1 MAAEAAQPAG
11 RTRRRWVIIVGA
23 AILVLLLLL
32 GLASSFYVDVLWF
45 REVHQS
51 GVYWGVLWTK
61 LSLGLIFGVVFFL
74 LLATNLFV
82 ARRLRPR
89 FRVFSPE
96 QEIIE
101 RYRAMIEPYANQLIP
116 AVSALIA
123 LLVGIAASA
132 QWQTFL
138 LWHSAGAVKFHLL
151 DPVFHRD
158 PAFYIFI
165 LPFWKFVQGWL
176 FSALVGVTLLTALVH
191 YLTGGI
197 RVQSPGEKVA
207 PQVKAH
213 LSVLLGLLLL
223 VKAWGYYLGKF
234 DLLVSSRGVVTGA
247 SYTDIHAELPALRL
261 LVFIAIVCG
270 VLFLVNIRLRGWA
283 APIIAIGLLGVV
295 SIVAGG
301 IVPAAVQRFSV
312 APQEF
317 QREKPY
323 IQRDISATRYA
334 FGLNQINEQTRT
346 PTSDITAQE
355 VVDND
360 ATISNIRLWNP
371 EILKRTYLSL
381 QRIQPYYEF
390 QDVDVDRYPVSA
402 DGGSPTERV
411 VMVSPREVSQA
422 GIPGNATWQ
431 NTHLVYTHGYGAVAS
446 LANSVTTDGSPT
458 FLSQDVPQ
466 QVQPGSNFPTLDPKS
481 GAQVYFGEGGVGD
494 VPYLVVHTK
503 QPELNYQTGTDQQ
516 TTQYSGKGG
525 IPIGGFF
532 RRTVF
537 AYRYRDF
544 NLLISGLISSDS
556 KILINRTVS
565 TRIEKIAPFLKYDG
579 DPYAAVV
586 DGRLVFIRDAYTT
599 TDLFPYSG
607 RMNLQDATNG
617 DANGPTGQANYLRNS
632 VKVVVDAYDGTV
644 KFYVV
649 DPSDPLIQVWERA
662 FPHLFT
668 TSAPS
673 PDLAAHFR
681 YPESLLQ
688 VQATQFATYHVT
700 DPQTFY
706 SRSRQWDLPNALP
719 DRPRG
724 GTAAAVASQA
734 STAPSGKLRPYY
746 VVMKLPNDTQGQ
758 EQFYLFEPF
767 TPVNRQNMV
776 SYIAATSDGYGTSN
790 YGKLTTFEFPTGVNI
805 DGPQQVRNIINQ
817 DPVVSP
823 QISLLNQQ
831 GSHVVFGDLLVVPI
845 EDGFL
850 YVQPVFVESNQGTGA
865 VIPELKKVVVVHGQT
880 VTISDSLT
888 DALTQS
894 FGEAPPPTGGGETPP
909 PSGQTVQQLLNQALA
924 HFAKAEQLLK
934 QGDLA
939 GYQREIEAGQKLVQ
953 QAQDLAAKGGG
964 GTGSGSGSGSGTPS
978 PSPSPSGSPS
988 G

>member
-1 MAAEAAQPAG
+1 VVAG
-11 RTRRRWVIIVGA
+11 I
-23 AILVLLLLL
+23 AILAVLLLL
-32 GLASSFYVDVLWF
+32 GFISSFYVDVLWF

-51 GVYWGVLWTK
+51 GVYWGILWTK
-61 LSLGLIFGVVFFL
+61 LALGVIFGLIFFILLVV
-74 LLATNLFV
+74 NLFV

-96 QEIIE
+96 QEIME
-101 RYRAMIEPYANQLIP
+101 RYRVLVEPYANQLIP
-116 AVSALIA
+116 AVSAVIA
-123 LLVGIAASA
+123 LLVGVAAA
-132 QWQTFL
+132 ARWQTFL
-138 LWHSAGAVKFHLL
+138 LWHSAGPVQFGVQ

-158 PAFYIFI
+158 PSYYIFI
-165 LPFWKFVQGWL
+165 LPFWQFVQGWL
-176 FSALVGVTLLTALVH
+176 FSAIVGVTLLTALVH
-191 YLTGGI
+191 YLNGGI

-223 VKAWGYYLGKF
+223 VKAWGYYLGQF
-234 DLLVSSRGVVTGA
+234 NLLVSSRGVVTGA
-247 SYTDIHAELPALRL
+247 SYTDIHAQLPALRL
-261 LVFIAIVCG
+261 LVVISLVCG

-283 APIIAIGLLGVV
+283 FPVIAIALLGVV

-301 IVPAAVQRFSV
+301 IYPEAVQRFSV

-323 IQRDISATRYA
+323 IQRDIQATRYA

-346 PTSDITAQE
+346 PTSDLTAAE
-355 VVDND
+355 VQAND

-371 EILKRTYLSL
+371 DILKRQYLSV

-390 QDVDVDRYPVSA
+390 QDVDVDRYQISDA
-402 DGGSPTERV
+402 GGSPTERV
-411 VMVSPREVSQA
+411 VMMSPREVSQA
-422 GIPGNATWQ
+422 GIPSNATWQ

-446 LANSVTTDGSPT
+446 LANSVTSDGSPT

-466 QVQPGSNFPTLDPKS
+466 QVQAGSNFPTLDPKS

-494 VPYLVVHTK
+494 PPYLVVDTK
-503 QPELNYQTGTDQQ
+503 QPELNYQTGQDQQ
-516 TTQYSGKGG
+516 TTHYAGKGG
-525 IPIGGFF
+525 IPVGGFF
-532 RRTVF
+532 RQLVF

-544 NLLISGLISSDS
+544 NLLISGLINSNSR
-556 KILINRTVS
+556 ILINRDIS

-586 DGRLVFIRDAYTT
+586 GGRLVFIRDAYTST
-599 TDLFPYSG
+599 NLFPYSE
-607 RMNLQDATNG
+607 RMLLQNATNG
-617 DANGPTGQANYLRNS
+617 DPSGPTGEVNYIRNS

-649 DPSDPLIQVWERA
+649 DPSDPLIQVWQRA
-662 FPHLFT
+662 FPDLFET
-668 TSAPS
+668 AAPS
-673 PDLAAHFR
+673 TELAAHFR

-706 SRSRQWDLPNALP
+706 SRSRQWDLPDALP
-719 DRPRG
+719 SRPRG
-724 GTAAAVASQA
+724 GTAAAVAAQTTGA
-734 STAPSGKLRPYY
+734 SLGKLRPYY
-746 VVMKLPNDTQGQ
+746 VVMKLPNDTQGS

-776 SYIAATSDGYGTSN
+776 SYIAAASDGYAQPGSS

-850 YVQPVFVESNQGTGA
+850 YVQPVFVESNQGGT

-880 VTISDSLT
+880 VTISDSLV
-888 DALTQS
+888 DALAQS
-894 FGEAPPPTGGGETPP
+894 FGEAPPTEPGGPPPTGG
-909 PSGQTVQQLLNQALA
+909 QTV
-924 HFAKAEQLLK
+924 EQLLQQALTHFANAEK
-934 QGDLA
+934 LLRQGDLA
-939 GYQREIEAGQKLVQ
+939 GYQREIGLGQQLVQ
-953 QAQDLAAKGGG
+953 QAQELAGTKG
-964 GTGSGSGSGSGTPS
+964 GSGTGTTSPSPS

>member
-1 MAAEAAQPAG
+1 VAQAAG
-11 RTRRRWVIIVGA
+11 RTRRRWIVIA
-23 AILVLLLLL
+23 AITILALLLIL
-32 GLASSFYVDVLWF
+32 GLLSSFYVDILWF

-51 GVYWGVLWTK
+51 GVYWGILWTK
-61 LSLGLIFGVVFFL
+61 LALGLIFGLIFFL
-74 LLATNLFV
+74 LLAVNLFV

-96 QEIIE
+96 QEVVE
-101 RYRAMIEPYANQLIP
+101 RYRAMIDPYANQLIP
-116 AVSALIA
+116 AVSAVIA
-123 LLVGIAASA
+123 LLVGVAAAA

-138 LWHSAGAVKFHLL
+138 LWHSAGSVTFGQL

-158 PAFYIFI
+158 PSFYIFI
-165 LPFWKFVQGWL
+165 LPWWQFVQGWL
-176 FSALVGVTLLTALVH
+176 FSAIVGVTLLTALVH

-213 LSVLLGLLLL
+213 LSVLLGVLLL

-247 SYTDIHAELPALRL
+247 SYTDLHAELPALRL
-261 LVFIAIVCG
+261 LVVIAVVCG
-270 VLFLVNIRLRGWA
+270 VLFFVNIRLRGWA
-283 APIIAIGLLGVV
+283 FPVIAIGLLGVV

-301 IVPAAVQRFSV
+301 IVPAAVEKFSV
-312 APQEF
+312 GPQQF
-317 QREKPY
+317 QREQPY
-323 IQRDISATRYA
+323 IQRDISATRFA
-334 FGLNQINEQTRT
+334 FGLNEIDEQTRT
-346 PTSDITAQE
+346 PTADITAQE
-355 VVDND
+355 VVDNA
-360 ATISNIRLWNP
+360 ATVSNIRLWNP
-371 EILKRTYLSL
+371 DILKRTYLSL

-390 QDVDVDRYPVSA
+390 QDVDVDRYQVSENGA
-402 DGGSPTERV
+402 SPTERV

-446 LANSVTTDGSPT
+446 LANSVTADGSPT

-466 QVQPGSNFPTLDPKS
+466 QVEPGSSFPVLDPKS
-481 GAQVYFGEGGVGD
+481 GAQIYFGEGGVGD
-494 VPYLVVHTK
+494 VPYLVTDTK
-503 QPELNYQTGTDQQ
+503 QPELNYQTGTDQN
-516 TTQYSGKGG
+516 TTHYAGKGG

-537 AYRYRDF
+537 AYRYRDI
-544 NLLISGLISSDS
+544 NLLISGLISSES
-556 KILINRTVS
+556 KILINRNIS
-565 TRIEKIAPFLKYDG
+565 TRIEKVAPFLKYDG

-586 DGRLVFIRDAYTT
+586 GGRLVYIRDAYTT
-599 TDLFPYSG
+599 TDLYPYSG
-607 RMNLQDATNG
+607 RMQLQDATSNEQ
-617 DANGPTGQANYLRNS
+617 NGPTGQVNYIRNS
-632 VKVVVDAYDGTV
+632 VKVVVDAYDGTIR
-644 KFYVV
+644 FYVV

-662 FPHLFT
+662 FPNLFI
-668 TSAPS
+668 TSAP
-673 PDLAAHFR
+673 PGDLAAHFR

-700 DPQTFY
+700 NAQTFY

-719 DRPRG
+719 DTPQG
-724 GTAAAVASQA
+724 GTTSTTADQA
-734 STAPSGKLRPYY
+734 SASLGKLRPYY
-746 VVMKLPNDTQGQ
+746 VVMKLPNDTQGS

-776 SYIAATSDGYGTSN
+776 AYIAATSDGYGPGGGT

-831 GSHVVFGDLLVVPI
+831 GSHVVFGDLLVVPV

-850 YVQPVFVESNQGTGA
+850 YVQPVFVESNQGGT

-880 VTISDSLT
+880 VTISDSLVN
-888 DALTQS
+888 ALAAS
-894 FGEAPPPTGGGETPP
+894 FGEAPPSGPGEPPTGGL
-909 PSGQTVQQLLNQALA
+909 TVQQLLNQALR
-924 HFAKAEQLLK
+924 HFAKAEQLLR

-939 GYQREIEAGQKLVQ
+939 GYQREIDLGQQLVQ
-953 QAQDLAAKGGG
+953 QAQELAGQKGGG
-964 GTGSGSGSGSGTPS
+964 SGTGSPS
-978 PSPSPSGSPS
+978 PSPSPTSSPSPTPSGSPS